1 MMNWATRERKTIDAL
16 RSYLTER
23 FSEFALEHEDEH
35 FDTGNYYFRFYRKG
49 QGLRVEFT
57 RIAVEDQS
65 PSEILRKLEVW
76 SPPSTGNVAVCVYTD
91 RIESVPWDRNLDSDH
106 A

>member
-1 MMNWATRERKTIDAL
+1 MTNWATRERETIDAL

-35 FDTGNYYFRFYRKG
+35 FDTGNYYFRFDRNG

-65 PSEILRKLEVW
+65 PTEILSKLDVW
-76 SPPSTGNVAVCVYTD
+76 SPPSTRNVAVCVYTD
-91 RIESVPWDRNLDSDH
+91 RIESVPWDRNLGNDH